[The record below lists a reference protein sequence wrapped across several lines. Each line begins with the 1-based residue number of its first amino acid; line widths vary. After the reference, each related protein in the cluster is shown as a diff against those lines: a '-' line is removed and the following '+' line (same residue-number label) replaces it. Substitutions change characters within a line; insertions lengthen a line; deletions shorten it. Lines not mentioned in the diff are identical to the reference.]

1 MKTHRLALRSD
12 DFLVCHMPPPER
24 PPSGG
29 LWECLATH
37 GQQQRLTCLLGF
49 PCCIRVLILIP
60 AFSYEARRCFPSIP
74 LGPRAS

>member
-12 DFLVCHMPPPER
+12 DFLVCHTPPPKR

-37 GQQQRLTCLLGF
+37 GQQQRLTCLLG
-49 PCCIRVLILIP
+49 
-60 AFSYEARRCFPSIP
+60 IP
-74 LGPRAS
+74 LLYQSPNFNSCICI